1 MKTIFA
7 SRETGAERCLQ
18 KDPGR
23 KYHIDGMKGLLCF
36 LVMLGHFW
44 NIYRLCQERSGFT
57 SYMMDLVRGT
67 FLENPLMIA
76 SFWLYAF
83 LVISG
88 YLLSATRVRSIP
100 ELLKKTAKRFL
111 RFFLP
116 VFGACVFIYLLQETV
131 GFHTHETKAY
141 FTNNWFQKYYQ
152 ADLGWTAIFTESIR
166 AMTAAACSFNA
177 PFWVIRDMFVSSVV
191 IYVCNYVDH
200 GRVQK
205 NEVLPLVFFG
215 CAVAVDRPVIIACMA
230 GYLLGYYKD
239 WVQKLTQ
246 RKLRFWLVSIC
257 AFCAV
262 KLIMKWKILPTV
274 FDNIFLYILVWCIM
288 VAYVN
293 QSEKLAAFFSA
304 KPFLWM
310 GKISFGVYSFHWP
323 VICSVGSYVLIWCL
337 ENHCRTL
344 VAFGLSLL
352 ASILCTVILSV
363 IYLVTVE
370 KAADNII
377 RRVIKG

>member
-44 NIYRLCQERSGFT
+44 NIYKACQERSGFT
-57 SYMMDLVRGT
+57 SYGLDLIRGT
-67 FLENPLMIA
+67 FLENPLLVA

-215 CAVAVDRPVIIACMA
+215 CAVAVDRPVIIACLA
-230 GYLLGYYKD
+230 GYMLGYYGE
-239 WVQKLTQ
+239 WVEKLT
-246 RKLRFWLVSIC
+246 RRRLLFGLGAVA
-257 AFCAV
+257 AFCAA
-262 KLIMKWKILPTV
+262 KLMMRWKV
-274 FDNIFLYILVWCIM
+274 FPDVLDSIFLYILVWC
-288 VAYVN
+288 VLVVYVN
-293 QSEKLAAFFSA
+293 QSARLAAFFSA

-323 VICSVGSYVLIWCL
+323 VICSVGSFVLIYGLDHRWK
-337 ENHCRTL
+337 TL
-344 VAFGLSLL
+344 MAFGLSFL
-352 ASILCTVILSV
+352 ASVLCTVILSV
-363 IYLVTVE
+363 LYLMTVE
-370 KAADNII
+370 KGSDKLI
-377 RRVIKG
+377 RRLIKG